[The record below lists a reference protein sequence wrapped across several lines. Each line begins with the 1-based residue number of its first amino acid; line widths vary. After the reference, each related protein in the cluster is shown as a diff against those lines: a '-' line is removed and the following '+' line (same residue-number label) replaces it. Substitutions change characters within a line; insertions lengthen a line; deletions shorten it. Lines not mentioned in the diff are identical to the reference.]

1 MYDVDAFLK
10 DHKLAALTVLHLRP
24 TDAWLTRAH
33 SSSTL
38 WPLRRQTPYACA
50 PSMCA
55 AMPTIDYR
63 SRAYSLY
70 RIQQS
75 PSGRHPLLV
84 FCPFFLNAF
93 SLSLAHPHTHSYNT
107 LSLRQCSLSLS
118 LSPIVKRNVRKS
130 FCVCFSQVFYCIVS
144 QSSYKLGISS
154 GLLYRITNRR
164 LPPHRRRRSRCWRR
178 RSWCPTAP
186 CSPSS
191 SLFSPASSL
200 FHGFA
205 APVLGHDLHDSSHCR
220 WLKFSR
226 PSVATYSPHAVS
238 WNRTRFLS

>member
-1 MYDVDAFLK
+1 MRGRLK
-10 DHKLAALTVLHLRP
+10 GKGATCNDSAELR
-24 TDAWLTRAH
+24 TD
-33 SSSTL
+33 S
-38 WPLRRQTPYACA
+38 
-50 PSMCA
+50 
-55 AMPTIDYR
+55 AMNVNVTHGCNCY
-63 SRAYSLY
+63 
-70 RIQQS
+70 QQFAQKD
-75 PSGRHPLLV
+75 G
-84 FCPFFLNAF
+84 NGE
-93 SLSLAHPHTHSYNT
+93 
-107 LSLRQCSLSLS
+107 
-118 LSPIVKRNVRKS
+118 RNVRKS
-130 FCVCFSQVFYCIVS
+130 FSVVFFSQVFYCIVS

-226 PSVATYSPHAVS
+226 PSVAPYSPHAVS
-238 WNRTRFLS
+238 WNRTRFLT